1 MAQGLLK
8 SNKTRDGIAATLAEN
23 IGYLEDDMYDL
34 REETSDAL
42 AAATE
47 ASTASAAAVA
57 DAESA
62 LTEMDAVLESLSLS
76 RASRLNR
83 PNLLKQNY
91 ATSREVA
98 TGTVV
103 SQDITIP
110 AETAAEAAENLT
122 YTVTD
127 SAITSSFKLVGVKSR
142 IYAIASM
149 SNMSASVSAGSATIT
164 VTARNVVNGAAT
176 AHDALTVT
184 VYLSLTTTKSVPY
197 GNVSRI
203 SGSGYPYLRSISGD
217 ASYPGQDET
226 DNVTVDVVTLAA
238 ADQITEPDN
247 ETYTTAL
254 QFNVTA
260 DTAYSNTEWLQ
271 YYHANYQSGY
281 YQGGTPRNYGH
292 IDELIP
298 GKTYTVSFWARV
310 TSGTGAWARFG
321 WGGRYGMAPYANVT
335 WGGLSDWVV
344 IEGSDWKRYWW
355 TFTFNPEGTWYTE
368 TSEQK
373 EVNGETKTYITRTY
387 AWNKSVWF
395 GIGRKLTGVVQLC
408 GFRLVEGGM
417 WLPTKYDELS
427 ERIDEMEE
435 DTAQDIT
442 DAVGTAQSAVQAA
455 ICETE
460 STTATANHAVGS
472 IFFLNGV
479 LYKATAAIAT
489 GETITPGTNCATTTI
504 EAELNAIIAQLGA

>member
-1 MAQGLLK
+1 MAQGLLR
-8 SNKTRDGIAATLAEN
+8 SNKTRDGIAAVLAEN
-23 IGYLEDDMYDL
+23 IAYLEDDMYDL

-42 AAATE
+42 AAAAE
-47 ASTASAAAVA
+47 ASTASASAVA

-122 YTVTD
+122 YTITD

-149 SNMSASVSAGSATIT
+149 SNMSAAVSAGSATIT
-164 VTARNVVNGAAT
+164 VTARNVVDGAAT

-197 GNVSRI
+197 GNVNRI
-203 SGSGYPYLRSISGD
+203 SGSGYPYLKSISGD

-226 DNVTVDVVTLAA
+226 DNVTVDVVSLAA

-260 DTAYSNTEWLQ
+260 NTAYSNTEWLQ

-281 YQGGTPRNYGH
+281 YQGSTPRNYGH

-298 GKTYTVSFWARV
+298 GKTYTVSFWGRV

-321 WGGRYGMAPYANVT
+321 WGGRYGSTPPSANAT

-344 IEGSDWKRYWW
+344 IEGSAWKRYWW

-368 TSEQK
+368 ASSQR

-395 GIGRKLTGVVQLC
+395 GVGRKLTGVVQLC

-427 ERIDEMEE
+427 ERFVEMEAE
-435 DTAQDIT
+435 
-442 DAVGTAQSAVQAA
+442 AVETVENIQTNMQGA